1 MLLEICTKIHSVLCE
16 ASLGIVNEDIPVVVD
31 TDASNI
37 AASARMAGVL
47 LFIGDPSTKSS

>member
-1 MLLEICTKIHSVLCE
+1 MKTE
-16 ASLGIVNEDIPVVVD
+16 ASLGIVNGDIPVVVD

-47 LFIGDPSTKSS
+47 LFIGDPSTKAS